1 MNDSI
6 EDYMILNRKKIKEL
20 RQQSKLSQFG
30 LSLETE
36 LSKSLIEK
44 IEQGRRANTS
54 LETAYKLAKYF
65 NVNIEELI

>member
-1 MNDSI
+1 
-6 EDYMILNRKKIKEL
+6 MILNRKKIKEL

-54 LETAYKLAKYF
+54 LGTAYKLAKYF
-65 NVNIEELI
+65 NVTIEDLI